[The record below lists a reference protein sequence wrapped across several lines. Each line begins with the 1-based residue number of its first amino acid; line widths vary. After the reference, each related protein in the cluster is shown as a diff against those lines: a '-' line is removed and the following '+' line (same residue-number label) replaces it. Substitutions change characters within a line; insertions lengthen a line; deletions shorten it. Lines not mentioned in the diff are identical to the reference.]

1 METPERCYSNLTC
14 TLGKFERRMRHLTRI
29 IILLGIV
36 LSSLLVTRPALAFP
50 PLPSS
55 FYGTV
60 KVNGANIPDGTI
72 IKALIN
78 GQVYAQT
85 QSLTYQGDSFYSL
98 DVQGDDLTTTIIE
111 GGKEGDTVNFVIGED
126 DSAGQTGI
134 WKSGTIVKLNL
145 SATSNAT
152 VAAPQETPTSTP
164 TQATKVI
171 ALQDTPVPSE
181 TQEATNNENQKVATP
196 IQSGS
201 TPVNTVHVQVTPRPS
216 GTNPSNPTS
225 TVATNPGITR
235 LNPGKYFVTI
245 GIVISICILFIV
257 LWLIFFR
264 KPKV

>member
-1 METPERCYSNLTC
+1 M
-14 TLGKFERRMRHLTRI
+14 RRLTRI

-60 KVNGANIPDGTI
+60 KVDGANIPDGTV

-98 DVQGDDLTTTIIE
+98 DVPGDDLATTSIE
-111 GGKEGDTVNFVIGED
+111 GGKDGDTVTFVIGED
-126 DSAGQTGI
+126 DSAGQTGT

-145 SATSNAT
+145 SATSSAT

-164 TQATKVI
+164 TQPTIVI
-171 ALQDTPVPSE
+171 GSQDTPVPWV
-181 TQEATNNENQKVATP
+181 TQEATNNETQTVATP

-201 TPVNTVHVQVTPRPS
+201 TPVNTVRVQGTPGPS
-216 GTNPSNPTS
+216 EANPSNP
-225 TVATNPGITR
+225 GIAR

-245 GIVISICILFIV
+245 GLVISIGILFIV